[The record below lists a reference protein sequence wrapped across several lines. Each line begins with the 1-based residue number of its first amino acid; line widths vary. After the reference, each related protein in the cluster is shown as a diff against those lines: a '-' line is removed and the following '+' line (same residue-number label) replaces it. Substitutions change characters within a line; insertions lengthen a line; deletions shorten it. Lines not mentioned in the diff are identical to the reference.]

1 MSTFETDF
9 YRELTSISPTP
20 TPTLA
25 SYFSCLKIGYEKV
38 ADALMIIG
46 TALNVR
52 DMLFDEVLTRN
63 VKVCGG
69 GDVSVESLM
78 HDKQLSKVRNKKKS
92 DNWTFIIIIRII
104 DMNKMSVMRIMIT

>member
-1 MSTFETDF
+1 MSKFETDF
-9 YRELTSISPTP
+9 FGEMLSVSPTP

-38 ADALMIIG
+38 ADSLMVIG

-69 GDVSVESLM
+69 GDVGVESHM
-78 HDKQLSKVRNKKKS
+78 HDKQLSKVRNYKS
-92 DNWTFIIIIRII
+92 SMIILII
-104 DMNKMSVMRIMIT
+104 VMYG

>member
-1 MSTFETDF
+1 MSTFEIDF
-9 YRELTSISPTP
+9 YRELTSITPTP

-38 ADALMIIG
+38 ADALMVIG

-63 VKVCGG
+63 VRVCGG
-69 GDVSVESLM
+69 VDVSVESFM
-78 HDKQLSKVRNKKKS
+78 HDKQLSKVRNKK
-92 DNWTFIIIIRII
+92 
-104 DMNKMSVMRIMIT
+104 

>member
-1 MSTFETDF
+1 MKEIVLFLAENQTTMSTFETDF
-9 YRELTSISPTP
+9 YREILSVSPTP

-25 SYFSCLKIGYEKV
+25 SYFSCLKIGHEKI
-38 ADALMIIG
+38 ADSLMVIG

-69 GDVSVESLM
+69 GDVSIESLM
-78 HDKQLSKVRNKKKS
+78 YDKQLSKVKNDK
-92 DNWTFIIIIRII
+92 N
-104 DMNKMSVMRIMIT
+104 